1 MENPHFSVVIP
12 VFNKKKYVQHA
23 IESVLHQENLSE
35 VGGVELIVVDDGS
48 TDGSYKIAEQTLQNV
63 DIKTTLIRKEN
74 GGVSS
79 ARNLGA
85 KKANGTYICFLDA
98 DDWWEPTFLQEI
110 NILIS
115 QYPEAALYGTN
126 YYLIKNGKK
135 HIAPIGLDKG
145 FELGYINY
153 YRTYMR
159 TMCMPI
165 TSSSVAVRRDYF
177 NMEGGFNTDITFGE
191 DFDLWIRLSLKYK
204 VALINK
210 PLANYFQDQPIKG
223 RATRRLHQPKSHMV
237 WHFDQF
243 SSEEANNR
251 DLKKLLD
258 SLRCGCLYRYY
269 ISRTFHNEAMHE
281 LSKIDWSQLP
291 AIARKK
297 YDAPLLLQRC
307 IFTLTEWGVAIKK
320 SLLLTLKTVKL
331 KLYNS

>member
-23 IESVLHQENLSE
+23 IESVLHQEYLSE

-48 TDGSYKIAEQTLQNV
+48 T
-63 DIKTTLIRKEN
+63 
-74 GGVSS
+74 

-191 DFDLWIRLSLKYK
+191 DFDVY
-204 VALINK
+204 
-210 PLANYFQDQPIKG
+210 
-223 RATRRLHQPKSHMV
+223 H
-237 WHFDQF
+237 
-243 SSEEANNR
+243 
-251 DLKKLLD
+251 
-258 SLRCGCLYRYY
+258 
-269 ISRTFHNEAMHE
+269 
-281 LSKIDWSQLP
+281 
-291 AIARKK
+291 
-297 YDAPLLLQRC
+297 
-307 IFTLTEWGVAIKK
+307 
-320 SLLLTLKTVKL
+320 
-331 KLYNS
+331 

>member
-12 VFNKKKYVQHA
+12 VFNKKNYVQHA
-23 IESVLHQENLSE
+23 IESVLHQEYLSE

-48 TDGSYKIAEQTLQNV
+48 TDGSYIIAEQTLQNV

-153 YRTYMR
+153 YRTYM
-159 TMCMPI
+159 
-165 TSSSVAVRRDYF
+165 
-177 NMEGGFNTDITFGE
+177 
-191 DFDLWIRLSLKYK
+191 
-204 VALINK
+204 
-210 PLANYFQDQPIKG
+210 
-223 RATRRLHQPKSHMV
+223 
-237 WHFDQF
+237 
-243 SSEEANNR
+243 
-251 DLKKLLD
+251 
-258 SLRCGCLYRYY
+258 
-269 ISRTFHNEAMHE
+269 
-281 LSKIDWSQLP
+281 
-291 AIARKK
+291 
-297 YDAPLLLQRC
+297 
-307 IFTLTEWGVAIKK
+307 
-320 SLLLTLKTVKL
+320 
-331 KLYNS
+331 